1 MAHKLHLTLCPLLM
15 GPRLGCRLLS
25 WSANEPV
32 VLQKPKRIL
41 LPILVVL
48 FLFSYGLL
56 AMLVTEQGHTIESQ
70 RYLIRSLFDDSNQL
84 FHMKGDTFQKQR
96 AQAQAQAL
104 AKDHSQ
110 AQTPSI
116 QVPSD
121 QTPSTQASPG
131 DSAKNSSGSAKLH
144 KMHPPKPPASG
155 DFGDL
160 RRTVLTI

>member
-1 MAHKLHLTLCPLLM
+1 M

-56 AMLVTEQGHTIESQ
+56 ALLVTEQGHTIESQ
-70 RYLIRSLFDDSNQL
+70 RYLIRSLFSDSNQL
-84 FHMKGDTFQKQR
+84 FHLKGDIFQKQR

-104 AKDHSQ
+104 ANGHSQ
-110 AQTPSI
+110 AQSPST

-121 QTPSTQASPG
+121 PSSSTQASPG
-131 DSAKNSSGSAKLH
+131 DNAKSSASSSKTHKL
-144 KMHPPKPPASG
+144 HPPKPPAGS

-160 RRTVLTI
+160 RRTVLKI

>member
-1 MAHKLHLTLCPLLM
+1 M

-25 WSANEPV
+25 WTANEPV
-32 VLQKPKRIL
+32 VVEKPKRIL

-56 AMLVTEQGHTIESQ
+56 ALLVMEQGHTIQSQ
-70 RYLIRSLFDDSNQL
+70 RYLIQSLFSDSNQL
-84 FHMKGDTFQKQR
+84 FHLKGDIFQKQR

-110 AQTPSI
+110 VQSPST

-121 QTPSTQASPG
+121 HNPSTQVSPG
-131 DSAKNSSGSAKLH
+131 GSAKSSTSSSKLH
-144 KMHPPKPPASG
+144 KMHPPKPPAS
-155 DFGDL
+155 DYEDL
-160 RRTVLTI
+160 RRAVLTI